1 MQAQQHR
8 PGDDFCTVAEAA
20 AMLGVSASTVWRWV
34 DSGKLPA
41 FRVGPKAIRIKRGD
55 VEAAVRPHRAEA
67 ARGGMTR
74 VYTDIKEALRP
85 MTAEEKARAL
95 AWLGRADKLRAEIR
109 ARRKGVPLP
118 DSTEIIREAREE
130 RSRRL

>member
-1 MQAQQHR
+1 MQAQQDR

-34 DSGKLPA
+34 DAGKLPA
-41 FRVGPKAIRIKRGD
+41 FRVGPKAIRIKRRD

-85 MTAEEKARAL
+85 MSAGERERGLKALDAAERL
-95 AWLGRADKLRAEIR
+95 AKEIR
-109 ARRKGVPLP
+109 ARRNGELLP
-118 DSTEIIREAREE
+118 DSVEIIREAREE
-130 RSRRL
+130 RSGLI